1 VTDDDKVVLLV
12 DDDPNDV
19 ELTLRAFRSSPLG
32 NAIFVARDGLE
43 ALDYLRGTGGAR
55 SSRSSRIAVRG

>member
-1 VTDDDKVVLLV
+1 VTEDDKIILLV

-32 NAIFVARDGLE
+32 NEIVVARDGLE
-43 ALDYLRGTGGAR
+43 SLDYLRGTGAAR